1 MKSSPLDTWGNVKV
15 PSIEHYENE
24 SQADDE
30 GWYDTQGGNYNTYS
44 SIIGIPMSGTNSSE
58 FVDYSM
64 KIQTNYLHLECL
76 RPEDG
81 SQSISVLPDG
91 VFFSG
96 YDIRTQ
102 VWWVDD
108 TRRRVNTA
116 LGDLKPF
123 VFGFMSSVIP
133 DMHCSMTTTYV
144 ELDIICPT
152 SSTCSAAR
160 MRRFLLEHPPSAWTS
175 LDMVSY
181 ENATNSVAR
190 TNWDAF
196 IDRFLAMGEGA
207 SKYLNQLD
215 Y

>member
-1 MKSSPLDTWGNVKV
+1 MTRDGTILR
-15 PSIEHYENE
+15 
-24 SQADDE
+24 E
-30 GWYDTQGGNYNTYS
+30 GTIITYS

-64 KIQTNYLHLECL
+64 KIQTIYLHLECL

-91 VFFSG
+91 AFFSG
-96 YDIRTQ
+96 YDIGTQ

-108 TRRRVNTA
+108 TRQRVNTA

-123 VFGFMSSVIP
+123 VFGFASSVIP
-133 DMHCSMTTTYV
+133 EMHCSMATTYV

-160 MRRFLLEHPPSAWTS
+160 MRRSLLDHPPSA
-175 LDMVSY
+175 
-181 ENATNSVAR
+181 
-190 TNWDAF
+190 
-196 IDRFLAMGEGA
+196 
-207 SKYLNQLD
+207 
-215 Y
+215 